1 MAFTLDTSLVHLLH
15 QASQAAEEIFAA
27 GQSKDG
33 PTPRQLAVLA
43 AIAQNEGLSQ
53 TDIVEHTGVDR
64 STLADI
70 VRRLEERGFVARK
83 RTKEDARAYAVKLT
97 KEGQHV
103 LAEATKAALE
113 AEEILATSAGLSA
126 KGRADLVRLLHA
138 LANSNRKNV
147 ETK

>member
-1 MAFTLDTSLVHLLH
+1 MAFALDTSLVHLLH
-15 QASQAAEEIFAA
+15 QASQAAEQIFAA
-27 GQSKDG
+27 GRSKDG

-53 TDIVEHTGVDR
+53 TDIVQHTGIDR

-70 VRRLEERGFVARK
+70 VRRLKERGFVVRK

-103 LAEATKAALE
+103 LVEATKAALE

>member
-1 MAFTLDTSLVHLLH
+1 MVFTLDTSLVHLLH

-70 VRRLEERGFVARK
+70 VRRLKERGFVARK

-113 AEEILATSAGLSA
+113 AEEIFATSAAVSA
-126 KGRADLVRLLHA
+126 KARADLVRLLLS
-138 LANSNRKNV
+138 LANSSQKNV

>member
-33 PTPRQLAVLA
+33 PTPRQLVVLA

-70 VRRLEERGFVARK
+70 VRRLKERGFVVRK
-83 RTKEDARAYAVKLT
+83 RTKEDARAYAIKLT

-113 AEEILATSAGLSA
+113 GEEILATSAGLSA
-126 KGRADLVRLLHA
+126 KARADLVRLLHS

>member
-1 MAFTLDTSLVHLLH
+1 MAFALDTSLVHLLH
-15 QASQAAEEIFAA
+15 QASQAAEQIFAA
-27 GQSKDG
+27 GRSKDG

-53 TDIVEHTGVDR
+53 TDIVQHTGIDR

-70 VRRLEERGFVARK
+70 VRRLKERGFVVRK

-103 LAEATKAALE
+103 LVEATKAALE

-147 ETK
+147 ETR

>member
-1 MAFTLDTSLVHLLH
+1 MVFTLDTSLVHLLH

-53 TDIVEHTGVDR
+53 TDIVTHTGVDR

-70 VRRLEERGFVARK
+70 VRRLKERGFVARK

-113 AEEILATSAGLSA
+113 AEEIFATSAAVSA
-126 KGRADLVRLLHA
+126 KARADLVRLLLS
-138 LANSNRKNV
+138 LANSSQKNV